1 MAEKNFQDPRFRP
14 STLVELVQWRAAT
27 KEDERVFTFLTD
39 GNKKEVRL
47 SFADLDRRAR
57 AFAAMLQQRGLQ
69 GERAL
74 LLYPPGLDY
83 IIAFFGCLYAG
94 VIAVPAYPPDPNR
107 LNRTL
112 PRLQAIVRD
121 ARATVA
127 LTNDTIMYMIR
138 ILKLGSRFSD
148 SMEKLPFLRKFRTT
162 MNFFTASKTGM
173 ADAQDLGDLLWI
185 SSDDVL
191 DHMAEKWR
199 DPQINSQTIA
209 FLQYTSGSTGLP
221 KGVILTHENLLANSA
236 DIYDAFGYSADTEGV
251 IWLPIYHDM
260 GLIGGIIQP
269 IYGGMPT
276 TLLSPIHFLQR
287 PLRWLEAIS
296 KIKSKQVV
304 SGGPNFAYDLCVKKV
319 TPKHLETLDLSN
331 WSVAFSGA
339 EPVRY
344 ETVERFY
351 ETFKGNGFKKE
362 AFLSCYG
369 LAEATLYVTGVD
381 CKKTPP
387 YTNLNLKDLRRNKVT
402 VVDANH
408 PDAQNMVS
416 CGVTP
421 ADQRVEIV
429 DPETLTKVAPGRA
442 GEVWV
447 QGPNVSQGYWKNE
460 TATRETFQA
469 YTRDTNEGPFLRTGD
484 LGCFVDGNLY
494 ITGRVKDL
502 IIIRGRNYYPQDI
515 EFLVENEHP
524 DIRPGCSAA
533 FSIEEDS
540 QEKLVIV
547 AEVRQSK
554 NLPLEEIVSS
564 IRQIVTETNDIRVHT
579 IVLIK
584 ARTIA
589 KTSSGKI
596 QRHAV
601 KAEYLEGTL
610 KVVHTW
616 QGSSSISE
624 AALVDAEEEE
634 TVIGDAPLS
643 EERKESDAD
652 SAKSKTET
660 AREIESWLVNHL
672 AETLGVEKAEIDI
685 RKPFVSYGLDSAQ
698 AIGLVGDLEE
708 YIDRP
713 LSPTLIWDYPN
724 IEDLSRFLQSEE
736 AAPSLKTRRSSGG
749 DANESIAIV
758 GYSLRMPKAKN
769 ADEFWKN
776 LADGVDCI
784 SEVPARRWDVDAFY
798 DPNPGTPSKMITRW
812 GGFVD
817 DEDKFD
823 PRFFGISP
831 REAPHMD
838 PQQRLLLEVSYE
850 AFEHAGYTLE
860 KISGSNTGVFV
871 AISGADYLRLQVGDF
886 DALDAYSGTGNAFSI
901 AANRL
906 SYIYNLKGSSFIMD
920 TACSSSLVAVHNAV
934 QSLRRGETD
943 MGLAA
948 GVNLVLAPDITI
960 TFSQARMMSP
970 NGRCKTF
977 DADADGYVRGDGVG
991 VVILKRLSD
1000 ALKDGDTIHA
1010 LIRGSAVNQ
1019 DGRSNGITAPN
1030 GLAQQ
1035 ECIRLAL
1042 EDAGVQPS
1050 EVSYF
1055 ETHGTGTPLGD
1066 PIETEAMKAVMVDGR
1081 DEETPLIIGSVK
1093 TNIGHLESAAGIS
1106 GLLKTVLALEH
1117 KTIPRHLHFK
1127 KLNPH
1132 IRLENTH
1139 ISIATE
1145 TMPWTHNKGPRIAGV
1160 SAYGFGGTNAHIVL
1174 QEAPETLDKEV
1185 ERNLAEEDRP
1195 FLLTLSAHSSSALQ
1209 DMAASYARV
1218 LKGDDCQSPEALW
1231 DFLYSAA
1238 AHRSHLDY
1246 SAALV
1251 SRGRE
1256 TLIEML
1262 ENFNDENPAIIRSST
1277 EANAA
1282 NRLLFVYSGQGPQWH
1297 AMGRQLM
1304 EKEVVFRAALEQIDT
1319 FFSKYADWSIME
1331 ELRRDEETTRVGE
1344 TEVAQPTI
1352 FAIQVAL
1359 TRLWESWG
1367 IRPAAVVGHSVGEVA
1382 AAYVSGTLSLQD
1394 AVKVI
1399 YHRGKLM
1406 QRATGFGKMASV
1418 ALPVEKAREA
1428 IRGFEDKIGIGAHNS
1443 PENTVLSGEPE
1454 ALEKVIARLDA
1465 EGVYTK
1471 MLRVNYAFHSPH
1483 MEPFKQELVDLLQ
1496 GIRVH
1501 KPIIPIYSTLSGQR
1515 SVETDYDP
1523 VYWSRNIREQV
1534 SFSDAMNAII
1544 KDGYSLV
1551 LELAPHPVL
1560 GGAVRECFSAARKNA
1575 TILFSLKRKE
1585 DEQETLYR
1593 ALGALYTKGLDIKW
1607 RKVYPA
1613 GVQYRPLPAY
1623 PWQKERYWFNLKNND
1638 PMTAPIFKR
1647 PQNGFSGGHPLTG
1660 MPLRDPMM
1668 QGKWLYK
1675 TTLDT
1680 DRLPWLKG
1688 HKIQESVVF
1697 PATAYIEQAIN
1708 AFPDNNGQ
1716 AVSLEDFNIFKALF
1730 LSDDEQPVHLVYTP
1744 YTDQHGNVQIFSL
1757 SRESE
1762 MERWSMNAMGTLRT
1776 HPAET
1781 KTVTLDTLRAQ
1792 CPNQLDTTDLYA
1804 RLHERGL
1811 QYTDAFQAI
1820 SEIWNGNGQALGR
1833 VIIDS
1838 EKAGAGDDYTI
1849 HPALL
1854 DAGLQVLSATMIE
1867 TLKEDNSTYMPVHIE
1882 RFTLHA
1888 SPATEV
1894 WAHARLSSE
1903 IKKDMRAI
1911 TGDVTLYDGEGK
1923 LLAEV
1928 KGLKLQRLGQK
1939 EALDLSD
1946 WYYKLEWEE
1955 APLPLSDATRLMEE
1969 APGVWLIYMDKHPL
1983 GKEVATRLKAGG
1995 HEVYI
2000 ARPADEFSRIDEF
2013 LYGVRLDQKEDYIK
2027 VMQAI
2032 PENPAM
2038 PFKGVL
2044 FLLGLD
2050 APANEQLEP
2059 QGLLAG
2065 QQELLL
2071 SALYATQSLLEQPLK
2086 KRPRLAF
2093 VTEKARILEG
2103 EEHNV
2108 SLSQSSLWGF
2118 GRVVTSENPT
2128 LHCLK
2133 IDLDNAGD
2141 QADELIIQI
2150 LADHREDQLLLH
2162 GGKRYTARLDR
2173 AREMHG
2179 EEASGSS
2186 ALTLPDGN
2194 YRLNIQTPGSLVAL
2208 NYEKVERTQPSAGQ
2222 VEIEVVAAGLNFRD
2236 VLEAL
2241 GLYPGGPIPLGSEC
2255 AGIVSAVGEGVT
2267 TFKEGDAVLGI
2278 APHTFGKYA
2287 LTDARLLAHKPEKVS
2302 FTEAATLPIT
2312 YLTAYYA
2319 MVYLGRLRK
2328 GERILIHAGAGG
2340 VGQAAIRIAQMI
2352 GAEVFTTAGS
2362 EEKHAF
2368 LRNMGVTHL
2377 MSSRS
2382 LEFARQVMDE
2392 TNGEGVDMVLNSLAG
2407 EFIPRSIALL
2417 RPYGRFL
2424 EIGKTDLFQNSQIDM
2439 YPFRNNLSY
2448 HAIDLDMVSR
2458 DKPELISE
2466 LLSEIM
2472 DHFSKGALQPL
2483 PHTAF
2488 EASQVVDAFRYM
2500 AQRKNIGKIVVKMKA
2515 DKEQHAGAAEFIDVN
2530 GCYVITGGLGD
2541 LGMLLAEWLI
2551 GKGARHLLLLGRRAP
2566 DEETAAKLNVWRD
2579 RGISVDTGAVDVA
2592 DYEALS
2598 GLLLQRHRDR
2608 AIKGIFHAAGV
2619 LSDSGVLNFERE
2631 AFLKVLPP
2639 KIAGSF
2645 NLSKISGEIKPD
2657 FIVNFSSVAAT
2668 IGNPGQANYAA
2679 ANMFMDAVGQWAN
2692 KDNPRMITINW
2703 GLWATGMAA
2712 RNEAISIPGAGT
2724 IEPQYGLRILENAL
2738 THKRFHLI
2746 ITPVSWPEF
2755 LAPFPEDRIPRL
2767 YLRFKDQ
2774 RKAARG
2780 GGRDAI
2786 TPEMLAPLS
2795 DEERM
2800 DMMVNYLKTKIAKV
2814 LSVPPGKL
2822 EDDKPLNS
2830 LGLDS
2835 LMAIE
2840 LKNSVET
2847 SLGTQLAIA
2856 TLLKGPSIRDLA
2868 VNMLE
2873 QLLDEEFAEADEILE
2888 NEEEFP
2894 VSHGQRAM
2902 WFQHQLSPSS
2912 IYNQVY
2918 AVRIADKVDIPLLKK
2933 SLDAMSMRHAVLR
2946 TNFIAKNGRPEQRIH
2961 EKPMN
2966 ILSVV
2971 DVTDLDEAAFKK
2983 RFEAEIHKPFDLEK
2997 DPLTRITLFQK
3008 ADGSQIFLYVAHHI
3022 ISDMWSLA
3030 IFMYELNQIYSANG
3044 QNNLPP
3050 IEFSYLDY
3058 ARQMNRELA
3067 GKTGKRHLKFWR
3079 ERLADPLP
3087 ILNLHTDKPRPPIQ
3101 TYKGL
3106 TETAKVDSATRK
3118 KLEKLAEQ
3126 HGTTLYA
3133 LLLSAF
3139 KVLLHKYT
3147 AQNDIIIG
3155 TATTGR
3161 TKPEFAPLLG
3171 YFVNPVA
3178 LRSDV
3183 RDDKPFTAYLAEMRD
3198 IVLDALE
3205 HQDYPFNLL
3214 VEQLKPRRD
3223 PSRTP
3228 VFQVMFV
3235 YQKAYLLHESGM
3247 SGLAV
3252 AEEGGSMKLGD
3263 LTLESIAIED
3273 RVVPF
3278 DMTMLMAEV
3287 DDGLGASLQY
3297 NTDLFETES
3306 ARRLLDRFMF
3316 LLSEIA
3322 EHSEKRI
3329 GEYTLMDAGE
3339 ERKLLALLNNRE
3351 EHYGDIPSIHAAF
3364 EELVQKDP
3372 ERTAVVLN
3380 DKSVSYGALNARANK
3395 IARLLCEK
3403 GVKTDDIIGL
3413 SLRRS
3418 PEMIAAILGILKSG
3432 AAYLPLDADYPAER
3446 IRYMA
3451 EDAGVVCILSDNE
3464 TGPQLNIENIPLINI
3479 DTDIREDLPDS
3490 NPNCSMTADN
3500 LVYVIYTSG
3509 STGKPKGV
3517 MVSHRN
3523 LYNLARA
3530 QIKTFRITEKSRL
3543 LQFASIS
3550 FDAAASEI
3558 FTTLLSGAT
3567 LVLIDKATQASGLEL
3582 MDYIKKQ
3589 NISVSTLPP
3598 SVLRVL
3604 PAEQLGSIE
3613 TLISAGETLTP
3624 DLAEKWCAGRY
3635 MINAYGPTEG
3645 TVCASAHGFTEIAGD
3660 TVSVPI
3666 GEAIDNVRLYVLD
3679 ATLSPVPPGVPGE
3692 LFIGGMGVARGYL
3705 GRPDLTAERFLPDP
3719 FSSQPGS
3726 RMYRSGDLVI
3736 INRQGKLI
3744 FLDRLDQ
3751 QVKIRGF
3758 RIELGEVE
3766 NQIKNNPQVKD
3777 ALVLAYGDRDKKLA
3791 AWVVPE
3797 DAASFDKNTLI
3808 FDLHKILPDYMVPGV
3823 VIALEAFPQ
3832 TANGKIDR
3840 AALPRP
3846 EAQRR
3851 QFVKA
3856 ETEQEQQLVEIW
3868 QEVLQ
3873 LEEVGIHDNFFDLGG
3888 HSLSIV
3894 QVQNKIS
3901 EELEKEVNIVDLFRY
3916 PTINALAKYLSGGGN
3931 GKETIEKSQ
3940 DRASKAKDAA
3950 ARAAQMRARVQR
3962 RKP

>member
-1 MAEKNFQDPRFRP
+1 MAEKNFNDPRFRP

-27 KEDERVFTFLTD
+27 KENERVFTFLLD

-47 SFADLDRRAR
+47 SFADLDRKAR
-57 AFAAMLQQRGLQ
+57 AFGAMLQQRGLQ

-191 DHMAEKWR
+191 DHMAEKWV
-199 DPQINSQTIA
+199 DPNINSQTIA
-209 FLQYTSGSTGLP
+209 FLQYTSGSTGIP

-236 DIYDAFGYSADTEGV
+236 DIYSAFGYSEGTEGV

-319 TPKHLETLDLSN
+319 TPKQLESLDLSN

-339 EPVRY
+339 EPVRF

-351 ETFKGNGFKKE
+351 QTFKGNGFKKE

-381 CKKTPP
+381 CKQVPP
-387 YTNLNLKDLRRNKVT
+387 YTHLNLKDLRKNKVT
-402 VVDANH
+402 VVDKNH

-416 CGVTP
+416 CGHTP
-421 ADQRVEIV
+421 PDQRVEIV
-429 DPETLTKVAPGRA
+429 NPQTHEKARPGET

-447 QGPNVSQGYWKNE
+447 QGPNVAQGYWQNE
-460 TATRETFQA
+460 QATHETFQA
-469 YTRDTNEGPFLRTGD
+469 YIKGSNEGPFLRTGD
-484 LGCFVDGNLY
+484 LGCFVDNNLY

-554 NLPLEEIVSS
+554 NLPLEEIISS
-564 IRQIVTETNDIRVHT
+564 IRQVVTETNDIRVHS

-601 KAEYLEGTL
+601 KNEYLEGKL
-610 KVVHTW
+610 KVIHTW
-616 QGSSSISE
+616 QGGASISE
-624 AALVDAEEEE
+624 ASLVDDLEDEMATEAAAGE
-634 TVIGDAPLS
+634 TASAGRETAAP
-643 EERKESDAD
+643 
-652 SAKSKTET
+652 KTET
-660 AREIESWLVNHL
+660 AREIESWLINHL
-672 AETLGVEKAEIDI
+672 AETLGVQRAEIDI

-724 IEDLSRFLQSEE
+724 IEDLSRYLQSEGSTQ
-736 AAPSLKTRRSSGG
+736 AVKLRRPKKG
-749 DANESIAIV
+749 DANEPIAIV

-769 ADEFWKN
+769 AGEFWKN

-798 DPNPGTPSKMITRW
+798 DPNPGTPAKMITRW

-823 PRFFGISP
+823 PQFFGISP

-871 AISGADYLRLQVGDF
+871 AISGADYLRLQVGNF

-906 SYIYNLKGSSFIMD
+906 SYVYNLKGSSFIMD

-1010 LIRGSAVNQ
+1010 LIRGSAINQ

-1042 EDAGVQPS
+1042 EDAGVSPA

-1066 PIETEAMKAVMVDGR
+1066 PIETEAMKAVMIDGR
-1081 DEETPLIIGSVK
+1081 DESSPLIIGSVK

-1106 GLLKTVLALEH
+1106 GLLKTILALEH

-1132 IRLENTH
+1132 IKLENTH
-1139 ISIATE
+1139 IAIATE
-1145 TMPWTHNKGPRIAGV
+1145 TMPWNHNKGPRIAGV

-1174 QEAPETLDKEV
+1174 QEAPDTLDTQL
-1185 ERNLAEEDRP
+1185 ERDLSKTDRP
-1195 FLLTLSAHSSSALQ
+1195 FLLTLSAHSNSALEA
-1209 DMAASYARV
+1209 MAARYA
-1218 LKGDDCQSPEALW
+1218 EALKDETFESAEAFW

-1251 SRGRE
+1251 AGSRTE
-1256 TLIEML
+1256 MIEML
-1262 ENFNDENPAIIRSST
+1262 EGFGSENPAVIRSSS

-1282 NRLLFVYSGQGPQWH
+1282 NRLLFVYSGQGPQWY

-1304 EKEVVFRAALEQIDT
+1304 EKEVVFRTALEQIDT
-1319 FFSKYADWSIME
+1319 FFSEYADWSIIE
-1331 ELRRDEETTRVGE
+1331 ELKRDEETSRMGE
-1344 TEVAQPTI
+1344 TEVAQPAI

-1382 AAYVSGTLSLQD
+1382 AAYVSGTLSLKD

-1418 ALPVEKAREA
+1418 ALPVEKVREA
-1428 IRGFEDKIGIGAHNS
+1428 IRGFEDKSGIGAHNS

-1454 ALEKVIARLDA
+1454 ALEKVIARLEA

-1496 GIRVH
+1496 GIQVH
-1501 KPIIPIYSTLSGQR
+1501 KPIIPIYSTLTGKR
-1515 SVETDYDP
+1515 STETDYDP

-1534 SFSDAMNAII
+1534 SFAGAMNEII
-1544 KDGYSLV
+1544 KEGYSLV

-1560 GGAVRECFSAARKNA
+1560 GGAIRECYSKAKAGA
-1575 TILFSLKRKE
+1575 TVLFSLKRRE
-1585 DEQETLYR
+1585 NEQETLYR
-1593 ALGALYTKGLDIKW
+1593 ALGALYTRGLEVRW
-1607 RKVYPA
+1607 QKVYPA
-1613 GVQYRPLPAY
+1613 GVRFRALPAY
-1623 PWQKERYWFNLKNND
+1623 PWQKERYWFDLKNDD

-1647 PQNGFSGGHPLTG
+1647 PQSGFSGGHPLIGT
-1660 MPLRDPMM
+1660 PLRDPLM
-1668 QGKWLYK
+1668 QGKILYK
-1675 TTLDT
+1675 TTLDV

-1708 AFPDNNGQ
+1708 AFPDKNGR
-1716 AVSLEDFNIFKALF
+1716 AVTLKDFNIFKALF
-1730 LSDDEQPVHLVYTP
+1730 LSEDEQPVHLVYTP
-1744 YTDQHGNVQIFSL
+1744 YTDHHGNIQIFSL
-1757 SRESE
+1757 SREAE
-1762 MERWSMNAMGTLRT
+1762 MERWAMNAMGTLSAHAPQNDRS
-1776 HPAET
+1776 HSVEEI
-1781 KTVTLDTLRAQ
+1781 KKH
-1792 CPNQLDTTDLYA
+1792 CGNQLDAADLYA
-1804 RLHERGL
+1804 RLSERGL
-1811 QYTDAFQAI
+1811 QYTDAFRAI

-1833 VIIDS
+1833 IVIDREQAGSGS
-1838 EKAGAGDDYTI
+1838 EYAI

-1854 DAGLQVLSATMIE
+1854 DASLQVLSATLME
-1867 TLKEDNSTYMPVHIE
+1867 TLKDDDSTYMPVYIE

-1888 SPATEV
+1888 SPADEV
-1894 WAHARLSSE
+1894 WAHARLTSE
-1903 IKKDMRAI
+1903 IDKDMRAI
-1911 TGDVTLYDGEGK
+1911 RGDITIFDNDGNPV
-1923 LLAEV
+1923 AEV
-1928 KGLKLQRLGQK
+1928 QGLKLQRLGQK
-1939 EALDLSD
+1939 EELDISD
-1946 WYYKLEWEE
+1946 WYYKLDWEE
-1955 APLPLSDATRLMEE
+1955 APLETANTDKLLEE
-1969 APGVWLIYMDKHPL
+1969 TPGSWLIYLDKHPL
-1983 GKEVATRLKAGG
+1983 GQAIAGRLKNAG
-1995 HEVYI
+1995 HEVFI
-2000 ARPADEFSRIDEF
+2000 ARPSDDFTRIDEF
-2013 LYGVRLDQKEDYIK
+2013 IYGIRMDEKEDYRR
-2027 VMQAI
+2027 VM
-2032 PENPAM
+2032 EAM
-2038 PFKGVL
+2038 LTHSSLTPKGIL
-2044 FLLGLD
+2044 FLTGLD
-2050 APANEQLEP
+2050 MPANASLQPEDVLAREQS
-2059 QGLLAG
+2059 
-2065 QQELLL
+2065 LLL
-2071 SALYATQSLLEQPLK
+2071 SALYATQSLLEQTLK

-2093 VTEKARILEG
+2093 ITEKARVLEN
-2103 EEHNV
+2103 ESHAV
-2108 SLSQSSLWGF
+2108 AVAQSSLWGF

-2133 IDLDNAGD
+2133 IDLDNAEH
-2141 QADELIIQI
+2141 QADDVITQI
-2150 LADHREDQLLLH
+2150 LADHREDQLALH

-2173 AREMHG
+2173 AREMHMDT
-2179 EEASGSS
+2179 ES
-2186 ALTLPDGN
+2186 AGTGLSLPDGN
-2194 YRLNIQTPGSLVAL
+2194 YRLKIETPGSLSALTYETVA
-2208 NYEKVERTQPSAGQ
+2208 RTSPQAGQ
-2222 VEIEVVAAGLNFRD
+2222 VEVEVVAAGLNFRD

-2255 AGIVSAVGEGVT
+2255 AGIVSAVGEGVN
-2267 TFKEGDAVLGI
+2267 TFKPGDAVLGI

-2287 LTDARLLAHKPEKVS
+2287 LTDARLLARKPENIS
-2302 FTEAATLPIT
+2302 FVEAATLPIT

-2362 EEKHAF
+2362 EEKHTF
-2368 LRNMGVTHL
+2368 LRQMGVTHL

-2382 LEFARQVMDE
+2382 LEFARQVMEE
-2392 TNGEGVDMVLNSLAG
+2392 TANEGVDMVLNSLAG

-2466 LLSEIM
+2466 LLAELM
-2472 DHFSKGALQPL
+2472 GHFEKGALQPL
-2483 PHTAF
+2483 PHTHFTAP
-2488 EASQVVDAFRYM
+2488 EIIDAFRYM
-2500 AQRKNIGKIVVKMKA
+2500 AQRKNIGKIVVSMKSEEA
-2515 DKEQHAGAAEFIDVN
+2515 QERRVAPFIDVD
-2530 GCYVITGGLGD
+2530 GQYVITGGMGD
-2541 LGMLLAEWLI
+2541 LGMILAEWLI
-2551 GKGARHLLLLGRRAP
+2551 SKGARHLVLLGRKAP
-2566 DEETAAKLNVWRD
+2566 GETVAARLSTWRDKGVSVETA
-2579 RGISVDTGAVDVA
+2579 AVDVA
-2592 DYEALS
+2592 DFRALRT
-2598 GLLLQRHRDR
+2598 LLIALHKTRPV
-2608 AIKGIFHAAGV
+2608 KGIFHAAGV

-2631 AFLKVLPP
+2631 SFVKVLPP

-2645 NLSKISGEIKPD
+2645 NLYKIAGDISPD
-2657 FIVNFSSVAAT
+2657 FLVNFSSVAAT

-2679 ANMFMDAVGQWAN
+2679 ANIFMDAVGQLAISEN
-2692 KDNPRMITINW
+2692 QNFTTINW

-2724 IEPQYGLRILENAL
+2724 IEPQHGLTILENAL
-2738 THKRFHLI
+2738 TQKLKHLI

-2780 GGRDAI
+2780 GGKDAI

-2795 DEERM
+2795 EEERM
-2800 DMMVNYLKTKIAKV
+2800 TMMVDYLKTKIAKV
-2814 LSVPPGKL
+2814 LSVPPSKL
-2822 EDDKPLNS
+2822 EEDKALNS

-2873 QLLDEEFAEADEILE
+2873 QLLDEEFEEADVILE
-2888 NEEEFP
+2888 DESAFP

-2902 WFQHQLSPSS
+2902 WFQHQLSPAS

-2918 AVRIADKVDIPLLKK
+2918 AVRIADKVDVELLRK
-2933 SLDAMSMRHAVLR
+2933 SLNALSMRHAVLR
-2946 TNFIAKNGRPEQRIH
+2946 TNFTTENGKPVQVIH
-2961 EKPMN
+2961 ETPLE
-2966 ILSVV
+2966 ILSEV
-2971 DVTDLDEAAFKK
+2971 DATHLDEEAFDK
-2983 RFEAEIHKPFDLEK
+2983 RFHAEIQKPFDLEK
-2997 DPLTRITLFQK
+2997 DPLTRITLFHK

-3050 IEFSYLDY
+3050 INFTYLDY

-3067 GKTGKRHLKFWR
+3067 GKIGKRHLQFWK
-3079 ERLADPLP
+3079 ERLAEPLP
-3087 ILNLHTDKPRPPIQ
+3087 ILNLHTDKPRPAVQ

-3118 KLEKLAEQ
+3118 KLEALAEQ
-3126 HGTTLYA
+3126 NGTTLYA

-3147 AQNDIIIG
+3147 AQEDIIIG

-3178 LRSDV
+3178 LRSEV
-3183 RDDKPFTAYLAEMRD
+3183 RDDKLFTDYLAEMRD

-3228 VFQVMFV
+3228 VFQLMFV

-3263 LTLESIAIED
+3263 LTLESISIED

-3297 NTDLFETES
+3297 NTDLFTTAT
-3306 ARRLLDRFMF
+3306 ARQLLDRFVF
-3316 LLSEIA
+3316 LLSDIA
-3322 EHSEKRI
+3322 GHADKRI
-3329 GEYTLMDAGE
+3329 GDYTLVDSGE
-3339 ERKLLALLNNRE
+3339 QRMLLQRLNHKQEEYATIEPVHRVFEAL
-3351 EHYGDIPSIHAAF
+3351 AA
-3364 EELVQKDP
+3364 QHP
-3372 ERTAVVLN
+3372 EKEAVVLN
-3380 DKSVSYGALNARANK
+3380 DRVMTYGQLNARANQ
-3395 IARLLCEK
+3395 IARMLCDR
-3403 GVKTDDIIGL
+3403 GVGANHIVGL
-3413 SLRRS
+3413 SLQRS
-3418 PEMIAAILGILKSG
+3418 PDMVAAILGILKSG
-3432 AAYLPLDADYPAER
+3432 AAYLPLDADYPAAR
-3446 IRYMA
+3446 IEYMA
-3451 EDAGVVCILSDNE
+3451 RDAAVSIIIGDRESAARLNTTGMQLINLDNE
-3464 TGPQLNIENIPLINI
+3464 DLNRFE
-3479 DTDIREDLPDS
+3479 ES
-3490 NPNCSMTADN
+3490 NPDCKLTIDH

-3509 STGKPKGV
+3509 STGRPKGV

-3530 QIKTFRITEKSRL
+3530 QIKEFRISAETRL

-3567 LVLIDKATQASGLEL
+3567 LVLIDKTTQASGIEL
-3582 MDYIKKQ
+3582 VDYIARN
-3589 NISVSTLPP
+3589 NISVATLPP

-3604 PAEQLGSIE
+3604 PVERLDSIK
-3613 TLISAGETLTP
+3613 TLISAGEPLSP
-3624 DLAEKWCAGRY
+3624 DLAAKWCAGRY

-3645 TVCASAHGFTEIAGD
+3645 TVCASAYGFTEVEADATSI
-3660 TVSVPI
+3660 PI
-3666 GEAIDNVRLYVLD
+3666 GTAIDNVRLYVLD
-3679 ATLSPVPPGVPGE
+3679 ASLRPVPAGVPGE
-3692 LFIGGMGVARGYL
+3692 LFISGMGVARGYL
-3705 GRPDLTAERFLPDP
+3705 NQPALTADRFLPDP
-3719 FSSQPGS
+3719 FNDLPGS
-3726 RMYRSGDLVI
+3726 RMYRSGDLVMV
-3736 INRQGKLI
+3736 NNDGQLI
-3744 FLDRLDQ
+3744 FLDRLDH

-3758 RIELGEVE
+3758 RIELGEIE
-3766 NQIKNNPQVKD
+3766 NQIKNNSQVKD
-3777 ALVLAYGDRDKKLA
+3777 ALVMAFGSKDKKLA
-3791 AWVVPE
+3791 AWVVPA
-3797 DAASFDKNTLI
+3797 DAESFDKNTLI
-3808 FDLHKILPDYMVPGV
+3808 FDLHKTLPDYMVPGV
-3823 VIALEAFPQ
+3823 VMALDAFPL

-3840 AALPRP
+3840 NALPKP

-3851 QFVKA
+3851 PFVKA
-3856 ETEQEQQLVEIW
+3856 ETEQEQQLADIW

-3873 LEEVGIHDNFFDLGG
+3873 VEAVGIHDNFFDLGG

-3894 QVQNKIS
+3894 QVQNKIR
-3901 EELEKEVNIVDLFRY
+3901 EQLEKEVNIVDLFRY
-3916 PTINALAKYLSGGGN
+3916 PTINALAKFMAGGSN

-3962 RKP
+3962 RKS